1 MLSVRRQACHCG
13 SRLVQVLGP
22 VKELANL
29 FSKPLAFKE
38 LTREAR
44 RAMASP
50 TKAQENGLTA
60 AETEFMVRL
69 SEVAGSV
76 DGAGKPSRCWGCRG
90 SLLPLGA
97 TRQHDISTTTPG
109 SSFFSRPPTHTVY
122 RPPPHTPQHTHTH
135 TAATHSRRRR

>member
-1 MLSVRRQACHCG
+1 
-13 SRLVQVLGP
+13 
-22 VKELANL
+22 
-29 FSKPLAFKE
+29 
-38 LTREAR
+38 
-44 RAMASP
+44 MASP

-109 SSFFSRPPTHTVY
+109 SSFFSRPPTHTL
-122 RPPPHTPQHTHTH
+122 PHPPHTHTATYTHTR